1 MEHAEKPKYTL
12 MQNICYLVKHVW
24 TWDKFF
30 LLCIGI
36 NIVSALLFA
45 LGSMFLPKAVLADLE
60 AQVSVSTLL
69 ITILLLSGG
78 IAVASGIQAWSN
90 GQIEFHKMLTRCRF
104 SFPVYVKALTVDYQQ
119 FDTAAYQE
127 IKKKAYEP
135 TGCNSSALEAVWPA
149 LIKALTSGLGI
160 FTYAAI
166 LFQVGWWIALLAAGC
181 AVISFLVRDRIMRQ
195 RHADTAEWVK
205 YASKPYYLNDKS
217 GDYHYGKDIRIF
229 SMGNWFREIFDI
241 HIRLCEDWQL
251 RHEKPLWKAD
261 LLDSIL
267 TLCREGIAYAYLIDL
282 VLHGQILASD
292 FVLYFAALA
301 GFSTW
306 VLDAANQLSMLSR
319 YSNQICDFRAMLEE
333 PDVFRHGSGE
343 TAQARM
349 GRPVEITLQ
358 DVSYRYPGA
367 EVDAISHL
375 NLTIHP
381 GEKLAVVGLNG
392 AGKTTL
398 VKLICGLLDPTEGAV
413 FCNGI
418 NVKDFDR
425 QEYYKLFSV
434 VFQDFYLPPLTIA
447 EAISCDTLENTDFD
461 RVAECLAL
469 ADLTGKIDT
478 LPQGVHSLLVRD
490 VNEDAV
496 ELSGGE
502 TQRLLLARALYKK
515 APMVILDEP
524 TAALDPIAEHQMYQK
539 YHKMTQ
545 ERTSV
550 YISHR
555 LSSTRFCDRILY
567 LENGAIAEAG
577 SHAEL
582 LALHGKYYD
591 LFSVQSQYYKE
602 QPKGG
607 AEHDR

>member
-1 MEHAEKPKYTL
+1 MKRTEKPTYTL
-12 MQNICYLVKHVW
+12 GQNICYLVKHVW
-24 TWDKFF
+24 SWDKFF
-30 LLCIGI
+30 LLCMAL
-36 NIVSALLFA
+36 NILATLLLA
-45 LGSMFLPKAVLADLE
+45 LGAIFLPKAVLADLE
-60 AQVSVSTLL
+60 TQAPVRRLL
-69 ITILLLSGG
+69 FTILILSGG
-78 IAVASGIQAWSN
+78 MAAASGLQAWSN

-104 SFPVYVKALTVDYQQ
+104 SFPVYMKALTVDYQQ

-135 TGCNSSALEAVWPA
+135 TGCNSAALEAVWPA
-149 LIKALTSGLGI
+149 LIKALTSGLGV

-195 RHADTAEWVK
+195 RHVDTSEWVK

-229 SMGNWFREIFDI
+229 SMGAWFREIFDI

-261 LLDSIL
+261 LLDGVL

-319 YSNQICDFRAMLEE
+319 YSNQICDFRAMLEK

-343 TAQARM
+343 TAQTHM
-349 GRPVEITLQ
+349 NRPVEITLQ

-381 GEKLAVVGLNG
+381 GEKLAIVGLNG

-425 QEYYKLFSV
+425 QEYYRLFSV

-447 EAISCDTLENTDFD
+447 ETISCDTLENTDFD
-461 RVAECLAL
+461 RIAECLAL
-469 ADLTGKIDT
+469 ADLTEKVYS
-478 LPQGVHSLLVRD
+478 LPHGVRSTLVRD

-502 TQRLLLARALYKK
+502 TQRLILARALYKK

-539 YHKMTQ
+539 YHEMTR

>member
-1 MEHAEKPKYTL
+1 
-12 MQNICYLVKHVW
+12 
-24 TWDKFF
+24 
-30 LLCIGI
+30 
-36 NIVSALLFA
+36 
-45 LGSMFLPKAVLADLE
+45 
-60 AQVSVSTLL
+60 
-69 ITILLLSGG
+69 
-78 IAVASGIQAWSN
+78 
-90 GQIEFHKMLTRCRF
+90 MLTRCRF
-104 SFPVYVKALTVDYQQ
+104 SFPVYMKALTVDYQQ

-135 TGCNSSALEAVWPA
+135 TGNNSSALEAVWPA
-149 LIKALTSGLGI
+149 LIKALTGGLGI

-195 RHADTAEWVK
+195 RHVDTSEWVK

-319 YSNQICDFRAMLEE
+319 YSNQICDFRAMLEK

-343 TAQARM
+343 TAQTHM
-349 GRPVEITLQ
+349 NRPVEITLQ

-381 GEKLAVVGLNG
+381 GEKLAIVGLNG

-425 QEYYKLFSV
+425 QEYYRLFSV

-461 RVAECLAL
+461 RVSECLAL

-502 TQRLLLARALYKK
+502 TQRLILARALYKK
-515 APMVILDEP
+515 SPMVILDEP

-539 YHKMTQ
+539 YHEMTR

-607 AEHDR
+607 AEHDE

>member
-1 MEHAEKPKYTL
+1 MKRAEKPKYTL

-30 LLCIGI
+30 LLCMGI

-60 AQVSVSTLL
+60 AQVSVSPLL
-69 ITILLLSGG
+69 ITTLLLSGG
-78 IAVASGIQAWSN
+78 MALANGLQAWSN
-90 GQIEFHKMLTRCRF
+90 GHIEIHKILIRCRF

-119 FDTAAYQE
+119 FDTAAYKE
-127 IKKKAYEP
+127 IKKKAFEP
-135 TGCNSSALEAVWPA
+135 TDGNSSALEAVWPA

-181 AVISFLVRDRIMRQ
+181 AVISFLVRERIMRQ
-195 RHADTAEWVK
+195 CHADTDEWVK

-229 SMGNWFREIFDI
+229 SMGAWFREIFDI
-241 HIRLCEDWQL
+241 QIRLCEDWQL

-261 LLDSIL
+261 LLDSLL
-267 TLCREGIAYAYLIDL
+267 TLCREGIAYAYLIGL
-282 VLHGQILASD
+282 VLHGQMLASD
-292 FVLYFAALA
+292 FVLYFAAIA

-319 YSNQICDFRAMLEE
+319 YSNQICDFRAMLEL

-343 TAQARM
+343 TARAHM
-349 GRPVEITLQ
+349 GHPMEITLQ

-367 EVDAISHL
+367 EADAISHL
-375 NLTIHP
+375 SLTIHP
-381 GEKLAVVGLNG
+381 GEKLAIVGLNG

-398 VKLICGLLDPTEGAV
+398 VKLICGLLDPTEGV
-413 FCNGI
+413 VTCNGI

-425 QEYYKLFSV
+425 QEYYRLFSV

-447 EAISCDTLENTDFD
+447 ETISCGTLENTDFD

-469 ADLTGKIDT
+469 ADLTEKVHS
-478 LPQGVHSLLVRD
+478 LPQGVCSTLVRD
-490 VNEDAV
+490 VNENAV

-502 TQRLLLARALYKK
+502 TQRLILARALYKK

-539 YHKMTQ
+539 YHEMTQ

-567 LENGAIAEAG
+567 LEDGVIAEEG

-591 LFSVQSQYYKE
+591 LFSIQSHYYKE
-602 QPKGG
+602 QPEGG
-607 AEHDR
+607 AEHDG

>member
-1 MEHAEKPKYTL
+1 
-12 MQNICYLVKHVW
+12 
-24 TWDKFF
+24 
-30 LLCIGI
+30 
-36 NIVSALLFA
+36 
-45 LGSMFLPKAVLADLE
+45 
-60 AQVSVSTLL
+60 
-69 ITILLLSGG
+69 
-78 IAVASGIQAWSN
+78 
-90 GQIEFHKMLTRCRF
+90 
-104 SFPVYVKALTVDYQQ
+104 
-119 FDTAAYQE
+119 
-127 IKKKAYEP
+127 
-135 TGCNSSALEAVWPA
+135 
-149 LIKALTSGLGI
+149 
-160 FTYAAI
+160 
-166 LFQVGWWIALLAAGC
+166 
-181 AVISFLVRDRIMRQ
+181 MRQ
-195 RHADTAEWVK
+195 RHVDTSEWVK

-229 SMGNWFREIFDI
+229 SMGAWFREIFDI

-306 VLDAANQLSMLSR
+306 VLDTANQLSMLSR
-319 YSNQICDFRAMLEE
+319 YSNQICDFRAMLEK

-343 TAQARM
+343 TAQTHM
-349 GRPVEITLQ
+349 NRPVEITLQ

-381 GEKLAVVGLNG
+381 GEKLAIVGLNG

-425 QEYYKLFSV
+425 QEYYRLFSV

-447 EAISCDTLENTDFD
+447 ETISCDTLENTDFD
-461 RVAECLAL
+461 RIAECLAL
-469 ADLTGKIDT
+469 ADLTEKVYS
-478 LPQGVHSLLVRD
+478 LPHGVRSTLVRD

-502 TQRLLLARALYKK
+502 TQRLILARALYKK

-545 ERTSV
+545 ERSSV

>member
-1 MEHAEKPKYTL
+1 MNSAEKPKYTL
-12 MQNICYLVKHVW
+12 GQNILYLLKHVW
-24 TWDKFF
+24 AWDKFF
-30 LLCIGI
+30 LLCMGI
-36 NIVSALLFA
+36 NILSALLFA
-45 LGSMFLPKAVLADLE
+45 LGSMFLPKVVLADLE
-60 AQVSVSTLL
+60 ARVPVSTLL

-78 IAVASGIQAWSN
+78 MALANGLQAWSN
-90 GQIEFHKMLTRCRF
+90 GHIEFHKMLTRCRF

-119 FDTAAYQE
+119 FDTAAYKE

-135 TGCNSSALEAVWPA
+135 TGGNSSALEAIWPA

-181 AVISFLVRDRIMRQ
+181 AVLSFFVRGRIMRQ
-195 RHADTAEWVK
+195 RHADTDEWVK

-229 SMGNWFREIFDI
+229 SMGAWFLEIFDI
-241 HIRLCEDWQL
+241 HIRLCEDWQM
-251 RHEKPLWKAD
+251 RHEKPLWRVD

-267 TLCREGIAYAYLIDL
+267 TLCREGIAYAYLIYL

-292 FVLYFAALA
+292 FVLYFAAIA

-319 YSNQICDFRAMLEE
+319 YSNQICDFRAMLEK

-343 TAQARM
+343 SAQAHM
-349 GRPVEITLQ
+349 GRPMEITLQ
-358 DVSYRYPGA
+358 DVSYRYPGTG
-367 EVDAISHL
+367 EDTISHL

-381 GEKLAVVGLNG
+381 GEKLAIVGLNG

-398 VKLICGLLDPTEGAV
+398 VKLICGLLDPTEGTV
-413 FCNGI
+413 LCNGI

-425 QEYYKLFSV
+425 QEYYRLFSV

-447 EAISCDTLENTDFD
+447 ETISCDTLENTDFD
-461 RVAECLAL
+461 RVSECLAL

-502 TQRLLLARALYKK
+502 TQRLILARALYKK

-539 YHKMTQ
+539 YHKITQ
-545 ERTSV
+545 ERSSV